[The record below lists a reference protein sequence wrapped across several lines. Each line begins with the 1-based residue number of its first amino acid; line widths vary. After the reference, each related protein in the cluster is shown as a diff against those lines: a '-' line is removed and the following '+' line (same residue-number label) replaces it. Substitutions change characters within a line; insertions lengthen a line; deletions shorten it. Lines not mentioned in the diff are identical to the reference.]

1 MNNYRVL
8 LVGGAGTLGS
18 DILASNLP
26 NFTFFVVDDFKE
38 SSLTEIEVAKYC
50 DYKNANVADYTAM
63 RDVFLKFKPTVV
75 IYLAT
80 TVSND
85 QNRALESNILGLKN
99 VITEA
104 TTNNFPHVIYIQS
117 FLTREIKQPITEKT
131 SKAAHDSYST
141 WKLAGE
147 IFLTSYQ
154 GKKTTIILSSVISP
168 LISVGAIPAFA
179 KKILANDTITITKT
193 SRDYLDP
200 QSFID
205 ALEIIMI
212 DDLNISEIVIGSGIE
227 ITTEEILS
235 QVSLGLG
242 IGSDKLKFALIDPK
256 PSDPKR
262 VALDSSLFQELTDWK
277 PSLSLEK
284 QINKIIDNLK
294 LKKEF
299 SVRLHH

>member
-1 MNNYRVL
+1 MNKYRVL

-26 NFTFFVVDDFKE
+26 NFTFFVIDDFKE
-38 SSLTEIEVAKYC
+38 STLTEIEVSKYC
-50 DYKNANVADYTAM
+50 EYKNANAADRVAVQE
-63 RDVFLKFKPTVV
+63 VFLKFKPNVV

-85 QNRALESNILGLKN
+85 QNRALESNVLGVNN

-104 TTNNFPHVIYIQS
+104 TINNFPHVIYIQS
-117 FLTREIKQPITEKT
+117 FLTRVTTQPINEKT
-131 SKAAHDSYST
+131 PKVTHDSYST

-147 IFLTSYQ
+147 FILSSYH

-168 LISVGAIPAFA
+168 LISVGVIPAFV
-179 KKILANDTITITKT
+179 KKILVNEPITITKT

-205 ALEIIMI
+205 ALEIIIM
-212 DDLNISEIVIGSGIE
+212 DKLEISEIVIGSGIE
-227 ITTEEILS
+227 ITTEEILR

-242 IGSDKLKFALIDPK
+242 IDSDQLKFALMDPK
-256 PSDPKR
+256 PGDPNR
-262 VALDSSLFQELTDWK
+262 ITLDSFLFQELTDWK
-277 PSLSLEK
+277 PGLALEK
-284 QINKIIDNLK
+284 HISKIIDNLK

>member
-38 SSLTEIEVAKYC
+38 STLTEIEVAKYC
-50 DYKNANVADYTAM
+50 NYKKANAADYVAVQE
-63 RDVFLKFKPTVV
+63 VFLKFKPNVV

-80 TVSND
+80 TVSDD
-85 QNRALESNILGLKN
+85 QNRALESNVLGLKN
-99 VITEA
+99 IIIES

-117 FLTREIKQPITEKT
+117 FLTRETNQPITEKT
-131 SKAAHDSYST
+131 AKVAHDSYST

-147 IFLTSYQ
+147 ILLSSYQ
-154 GKKTTIILSSVISP
+154 GKKTTIVLSSVISP
-168 LISVGAIPAFA
+168 LISVGVIPTFA
-179 KKILANDTITITKT
+179 KKILANDPITITKT

-205 ALEIIMI
+205 ALEIVMKGEL
-212 DDLNISEIVIGSGIE
+212 DISEIVIGSGIE

-242 IGSDKLKFALIDPK
+242 IGSDKLRFAVIDPK

-262 VALDSSLFQELTDWK
+262 VTLDSSLFQDLTDWK
-277 PSLSLEK
+277 PGLDLEK
-284 QINKIIDNLK
+284 QISKIIDNLK
-294 LKKEF
+294 FKKEF

>member
-1 MNNYRVL
+1 LNNYRVL

-38 SSLTEIEVAKYC
+38 STLTEIEVAKYC
-50 DYKNANVADYTAM
+50 DYKNANAADYVAVQE
-63 RDVFLKFKPTVV
+63 VFLKFKPNVV

-85 QNRALESNILGLKN
+85 QNRALESNVLGLKN
-99 VITEA
+99 VITES

-117 FLTREIKQPITEKT
+117 FLTRETDQPITEKT
-131 SKAAHDSYST
+131 SKVAHDSYST

-147 IFLTSYQ
+147 FLLSSYH
-154 GKKTTIILSSVISP
+154 GKKSTIILSSVISP
-168 LISVGAIPAFA
+168 LISVGAIPAFV
-179 KKILANDTITITKT
+179 KKILANDPITITKT

-205 ALEIIMI
+205 ALEIII
-212 DDLNISEIVIGSGIE
+212 VDKLEISEIVIGSGIE
-227 ITTEEILS
+227 ITTEEVLS

-242 IGSDKLKFALIDPK
+242 ISSDKLKFALMDPK
-256 PSDPKR
+256 PGDPNR
-262 VALDSSLFQELTDWK
+262 ITLDSYLFQELTDWK
-277 PSLSLEK
+277 PGLALEK
-284 QINKIIDNLK
+284 NISKIIDNLK
-294 LKKEF
+294 LKKEL

>member
-1 MNNYRVL
+1 MTKYRVL

-26 NFTFFVVDDFKE
+26 NFTFFVIDDFKE
-38 SSLTEIEVAKYC
+38 STLTEIEVSKFC
-50 DYKNANVADYTAM
+50 EYKNANAADEVSVQE
-63 RDVFLKFKPTVV
+63 VFLKFKPNVV

-80 TVSND
+80 TLSND

-104 TTNNFPHVIYIQS
+104 SIDGLSHLIYIQS
-117 FLTREIKQPITEKT
+117 FLTRETLKPINEKT
-131 SKAAHDSYST
+131 PIAAHDSYST

-147 IFLTSYQ
+147 LLLSSYR

-168 LISVGAIPAFA
+168 LISIGAIPAFV
-179 KKILANDTITITKT
+179 KKISSNQPITITKT

-205 ALEIIMI
+205 ALEIII
-212 DDLNISEIVIGSGIE
+212 VDDLEVSKVVLGTGIE
-227 ITTEEILS
+227 ISTEEILH
-235 QVSLGLG
+235 QVFLGLG
-242 IGSDKLKFALIDPK
+242 IGSGKLEFELIDPK

-262 VALDSSLFQELTDWK
+262 ITLDSKLFQELTGWK
-277 PSLSLEK
+277 PSLTLDK
-284 QINKIIDNLK
+284 QMNKIIESLK
-294 LKKEF
+294 FKKEVE
-299 SVRLHH
+299 VRLHH

>member
-18 DILASNLP
+18 DILTSNLP

-38 SSLTEIEVAKYC
+38 STLTEVEVANYC
-50 DYKNANVADYTAM
+50 DYKKANAADYVSVQE
-63 RDVFLKFKPTVV
+63 VFSKFKPNVV

-85 QNRALESNILGLKN
+85 QNRALESNVLGLKN

-104 TTNNFPHVIYIQS
+104 ATNDFPHIIYIQS
-117 FLTREIKQPITEKT
+117 FLTRETNQPITEKT
-131 SKAAHDSYST
+131 PKSAHDSYST

-147 IFLTSYQ
+147 LLLTSYQ

-179 KKILANDTITITKT
+179 KKILANDPITITKT

-212 DDLNISEIVIGSGIE
+212 SDLDISEIVIGSGIE
-227 ITTEEILS
+227 ITTEEILH
-235 QVSLGLG
+235 QVLLGLG
-242 IGSDKLKFALIDPK
+242 FGSDKLNFAVIDPK

-262 VALDSSLFQELTDWK
+262 VTLDSSYFQELTNWK
-277 PSLSLEK
+277 PGLALEK
-284 QINKIIDNLK
+284 QINKIINNLK
-294 LKKEF
+294 FKKEF

>member
-1 MNNYRVL
+1 LEKYRVL

-26 NFTFFVVDDFKE
+26 NFTFFVIDDFKE
-38 SSLTEIEVAKYC
+38 STLTEIEVSKYC
-50 DYKNANVADYTAM
+50 EYKNANAADRVAVQE
-63 RDVFLKFKPTVV
+63 VFLKFKPNVV

-85 QNRALESNILGLKN
+85 QNRALESNVLGLKN
-99 VITEA
+99 VITES

-117 FLTREIKQPITEKT
+117 FLTRETNQPITEKS
-131 SKAAHDSYST
+131 SKVAHDSYST

-147 IFLTSYQ
+147 LLLSSYQ
-154 GKKTTIILSSVISP
+154 GKNTTIILSSVISP
-168 LISVGAIPAFA
+168 LISVGAIPAFV
-179 KKILANDTITITKT
+179 KKILVNDPITITKT

-205 ALEIIMI
+205 ALEIVMT
-212 DDLNISEIVIGSGIE
+212 DDLDISEIVVGSGIE

-235 QVSLGLG
+235 QISLVFG
-242 IGSDKLKFALIDPK
+242 IGIDKLKFTVVDPK
-256 PSDPKR
+256 PSDPIS
-262 VALDSSLFQELTDWK
+262 VTLDSSLFQELTDWK
-277 PSLSLEK
+277 PGLALDK
-284 QINKIIDNLK
+284 LINKIIDNLK

>member
-1 MNNYRVL
+1 MNNNRVL

-26 NFTFFVVDDFKE
+26 NFTFFVLDDFKE
-38 SSLTEIEVAKYC
+38 STLTEVEVAKYC
-50 DYKNANVADYTAM
+50 DYKNANTADYVAV
-63 RDVFLKFKPTVV
+63 REVFLNFKPNVV

-85 QNRALESNILGLKN
+85 QNRALESNVLGLKN
-99 VITEA
+99 VITES

-117 FLTREIKQPITEKT
+117 FLTRETNQPITEITPKV
-131 SKAAHDSYST
+131 AHDSYST

-147 IFLTSYQ
+147 LLLSSYQ

-179 KKILANDTITITKT
+179 KKILANDPITITKT

-200 QSFID
+200 QSFIN

-212 DDLNISEIVIGSGIE
+212 DDLDISEIVIGSGIE
-227 ITTEEILS
+227 ITTQEILR

-242 IGSDKLKFALIDPK
+242 VGSDKLKFAVTDPK

-262 VALDSSLFQELTDWK
+262 ITLDSSLFQELTDWK
-277 PSLSLEK
+277 PGLALEK
-284 QINKIIDNLK
+284 QINRIIDTLK

>member
-18 DILASNLP
+18 DILASNLS
-26 NFTFFVVDDFKE
+26 NFTFFVIDDFKE
-38 SSLTEIEVAKYC
+38 STLTEIEVAKYC
-50 DYKNANVADYTAM
+50 DYKNANAADYVSVQE
-63 RDVFLKFKPTVV
+63 VFLKFKPNVV

-85 QNRALESNILGLKN
+85 QNRALESNVLGFNN
-99 VITEA
+99 VVTEA
-104 TTNNFPHVIYIQS
+104 TTNNFPHIIYIQS
-117 FLTREIKQPITEKT
+117 FLTRETTQPINEKT
-131 SKAAHDSYST
+131 PTVTRDSYST

-147 IFLTSYQ
+147 FLLSSYH

-179 KKILANDTITITKT
+179 KKILANEPITITKT

-205 ALEIIMI
+205 ALQIVMK
-212 DDLNISEIVIGSGIE
+212 DNLDISEIVIGSGIE

-235 QVSLGLG
+235 QVCLGLG
-242 IGSDKLKFALIDPK
+242 ISSDKLKFTVIDPR

-262 VALDSSLFQELTDWK
+262 ITLDSSLFQELTGWR
-277 PSLSLEK
+277 PGLALEK
-284 QINKIIDNLK
+284 QISKIIDNLK

>member
-1 MNNYRVL
+1 MKNYRVL

-18 DILASNLP
+18 DILASNLS
-26 NFTFFVVDDFKE
+26 NFTFFVIDDFKE
-38 SSLTEIEVAKYC
+38 STLTEIEVAKYC
-50 DYKNANVADYTAM
+50 DYKNANAADYVSVQE
-63 RDVFLKFKPTVV
+63 VFLKFKPNVV

-85 QNRALESNILGLKN
+85 QNRALESNVLGFNN
-99 VITEA
+99 VVTEA
-104 TTNNFPHVIYIQS
+104 TTNNFPHIIYIQS
-117 FLTREIKQPITEKT
+117 FLTRETTQPINEKT
-131 SKAAHDSYST
+131 PTVTRDSYST

-147 IFLTSYQ
+147 FLLSSYH

-179 KKILANDTITITKT
+179 KKILANEPITITKT

-205 ALEIIMI
+205 ALQIVMK
-212 DDLNISEIVIGSGIE
+212 DNLDISEIVIGSGIE

-235 QVSLGLG
+235 QVCLGLG
-242 IGSDKLKFALIDPK
+242 TSSDKLKFTVIDPR

-262 VALDSSLFQELTDWK
+262 ITLDSSLFQELTGWR
-277 PSLSLEK
+277 PGLALEK
-284 QINKIIDNLK
+284 QISKIIDNLK

>member
-1 MNNYRVL
+1 ML

-18 DILASNLP
+18 DILASNLV

-38 SSLTEIEVAKYC
+38 STLTEIEVARYC
-50 DYKNANVADYTAM
+50 DYKNANVADYVSVQE
-63 RDVFLKFKPTVV
+63 VFLKFKPNVV

-85 QNRALESNILGLKN
+85 QNRALESNVLGLKN
-99 VITEA
+99 VITES

-117 FLTREIKQPITEKT
+117 FLTRETNQPITEKT
-131 SKAAHDSYST
+131 PKVAHDSYST

-147 IFLTSYQ
+147 LLLSSYQ
-154 GKKTTIILSSVISP
+154 GKKTTIILSSLISP
-168 LISVGAIPAFA
+168 LISVGAIPAFT
-179 KKILANDTITITKT
+179 KKILANDPITITKT

-205 ALEIIMI
+205 ALEIVMI

-242 IGSDKLKFALIDPK
+242 IGSDKLKFAVIDPK

-294 LKKEF
+294 LKKDF

>member
-18 DILASNLP
+18 DILFSNLP

-50 DYKNANVADYTAM
+50 DYKNANVADYAAM

-117 FLTREIKQPITEKT
+117 FLTRETKQPITEKT

-179 KKILANDTITITKT
+179 KKILANDPITITKT

-205 ALEIIMI
+205 ALEIVMI

-235 QVSLGLG
+235 HVSLGLG
-242 IGSDKLKFALIDPK
+242 IDSNKLKFALIDPK
-256 PSDPKR
+256 PSDPKK
-262 VALDSSLFQELTDWK
+262 VALNSSLFQELTDLK
-277 PSLSLEK
+277 PSLSLDK

>member
-1 MNNYRVL
+1 MKNYRVL

-18 DILASNLP
+18 DILASNLS
-26 NFTFFVVDDFKE
+26 NFTFFVIDDFKE
-38 SSLTEIEVAKYC
+38 STLTEIEVAKYC
-50 DYKNANVADYTAM
+50 DYKNANAADYVSVQE
-63 RDVFLKFKPTVV
+63 VFLKFKPNVV

-85 QNRALESNILGLKN
+85 QNRALESNVLGFNN
-99 VITEA
+99 VVTEA
-104 TTNNFPHVIYIQS
+104 TTNNFPHIIYIQS
-117 FLTREIKQPITEKT
+117 FLTRETTQPINEKT
-131 SKAAHDSYST
+131 PTVTRDSYST

-147 IFLTSYQ
+147 FLLSSYH

-179 KKILANDTITITKT
+179 KKILANEPITITKT

-205 ALEIIMI
+205 ALQIVMK
-212 DDLNISEIVIGSGIE
+212 DNLDISEIVIGSGIE

-235 QVSLGLG
+235 QVCLGLG
-242 IGSDKLKFALIDPK
+242 ISSDKLKFTVIDPR

-262 VALDSSLFQELTDWK
+262 ITLDSSLFQELTGWR
-277 PSLSLEK
+277 PGLALEK
-284 QINKIIDNLK
+284 QISKIIDNLK
-294 LKKEF
+294 LKKVF

>member
-1 MNNYRVL
+1 LNNYRVL

-50 DYKNANVADYTAM
+50 DYKNANVADYAEM

-99 VITEA
+99 VITES

-117 FLTREIKQPITEKT
+117 FLTRETNQPITEKT
-131 SKAAHDSYST
+131 PKAAHDSYST

-147 IFLTSYQ
+147 FLLSSYQ

-179 KKILANDTITITKT
+179 KKILANDPITITKT
-193 SRDYLDP
+193 SRDYLNP

-212 DDLNISEIVIGSGIE
+212 DDLDISEIVIGSGIE
-227 ITTEEILS
+227 ITTEEILR

-242 IGSDKLKFALIDPK
+242 VDSDKLNFDVIDPK

-262 VALDSSLFQELTDWK
+262 INFDSSLFQELSDWK
-277 PSLSLEK
+277 PGLALEK

-299 SVRLHH
+299 LVRLHH

>member
-1 MNNYRVL
+1 LQKYRVL
-8 LVGGAGTLGS
+8 LIGGAGTLGS
-18 DILASNLP
+18 DILSSNLP
-26 NFTFFVVDDFKE
+26 NFTFFVIDDFKE
-38 SSLTEIEVAKYC
+38 STLTEIEVSKYC
-50 DYKNANVADYTAM
+50 EYKNANVADYVAVQE
-63 RDVFLKFKPTVV
+63 VFFKFKPNVV

-85 QNRALESNILGLKN
+85 QNRALESNVLGLKN
-99 VITEA
+99 VIIEA
-104 TTNNFPHVIYIQS
+104 TNNDFPHVIYIQS
-117 FLTREIKQPITEKT
+117 FLTRETNQPITEKT
-131 SKAAHDSYST
+131 PKAAHDSYST

-147 IFLTSYQ
+147 FLLSSYH

-168 LISVGAIPAFA
+168 LISVGAIPAFVR
-179 KKILANDTITITKT
+179 KISNNQPITITKT
-193 SRDYLDP
+193 SRDYLNP

-205 ALEIIMI
+205 ALEIVMKG
-212 DDLNISEIVIGSGIE
+212 DLDISEIVVGSGFE

-235 QVSLGLG
+235 QVSFRLG
-242 IGSDKLKFALIDPK
+242 IGSDKLKFAITDPE

-262 VALDSSLFQELTDWK
+262 VVLDSSLFQELTDWK
-277 PSLSLEK
+277 PGLALEI

>member
-18 DILASNLP
+18 DILASNLT

-38 SSLTEIEVAKYC
+38 ATLTEIEVAKYC
-50 DYKNANVADYTAM
+50 DYKNANAADYVSVQE
-63 RDVFLKFKPTVV
+63 VFLRFKPNVV

-85 QNRALESNILGLKN
+85 QNRALESNVLGLKN

-104 TTNNFPHVIYIQS
+104 TANDFPHVIYIQS
-117 FLTREIKQPITEKT
+117 FLTRETNQPITEKT
-131 SKAAHDSYST
+131 PKGTHDPYST

-147 IFLTSYQ
+147 LLLSSYQ

-168 LISVGAIPAFA
+168 LISVGAIPAFV
-179 KKILANDTITITKT
+179 KKILANDPITITKT

-205 ALEIIMI
+205 ALEIIII
-212 DDLNISEIVIGSGIE
+212 DDLDISEIVIGSGIE
-227 ITTEEILS
+227 ISTEEILS
-235 QVSLGLG
+235 RVSLGLG
-242 IGSDKLKFALIDPK
+242 IGLDKLNFAVTDSK

-262 VALDSSLFQELTDWK
+262 VTLDSSLFQELTDWK
-277 PSLSLEK
+277 PGLTLEK
-284 QINKIIDNLK
+284 QIDKTIDNLK

>member
-38 SSLTEIEVAKYC
+38 STLTEIEVARYC
-50 DYKNANVADYTAM
+50 DYKNANAADYVSVQE
-63 RDVFLKFKPTVV
+63 VFLKFKPNVV

-85 QNRALESNILGLKN
+85 QNRALESNVLGFNN
-99 VITEA
+99 VVTEA
-104 TTNNFPHVIYIQS
+104 ATNNFPHIIYIQS
-117 FLTREIKQPITEKT
+117 FLTRETTQPINEKT
-131 SKAAHDSYST
+131 PKVTRDSYST

-147 IFLTSYQ
+147 FLLSSYH

-179 KKILANDTITITKT
+179 KKILANEPITITKT

-205 ALEIIMI
+205 ALEIVMK
-212 DDLNISEIVIGSGIE
+212 DNLDISEIVIGSGFE

-235 QVSLGLG
+235 QVCLGLG
-242 IGSDKLKFALIDPK
+242 IRSDKLKFTVIDPR

-262 VALDSSLFQELTDWK
+262 ITLDSSLFQELTGWR
-277 PSLSLEK
+277 PGLALEK
-284 QINKIIDNLK
+284 QISKIIVNLK

>member
-1 MNNYRVL
+1 MNDYRVL

-18 DILASNLP
+18 DILSSNLP
-26 NFTFFVVDDFKE
+26 NFTFFVIDDFKE
-38 SSLTEIEVAKYC
+38 STLTEIEVSKYC
-50 DYKNANVADYTAM
+50 EYKNANAADRVAVQE
-63 RDVFLKFKPTVV
+63 VFLKFKPNVV

-85 QNRALESNILGLKN
+85 QNRALESNVIGVNN
-99 VITEA
+99 VITES

-117 FLTREIKQPITEKT
+117 FLTRDTTQPINEKT
-131 SKAAHDSYST
+131 PKVTHDSYST

-147 IFLTSYQ
+147 FLLSSYH

-168 LISVGAIPAFA
+168 LISVGAIPAFV
-179 KKILANDTITITKT
+179 KKILANDPITITKT

-205 ALEIIMI
+205 ALEIII
-212 DDLNISEIVIGSGIE
+212 ADKLEISEIVIGSGIE

-242 IGSDKLKFALIDPK
+242 IGADKLKFAVIDPI

-262 VALDSSLFQELTDWK
+262 VTLDSSLFQELTDWK
-277 PSLSLEK
+277 PGLTSEK
-284 QINKIIDNLK
+284 HISKIIDNLK

>member
-38 SSLTEIEVAKYC
+38 AMLTEIEVAKYC
-50 DYKNANVADYTAM
+50 DYKNANAADYVSVQE
-63 RDVFLKFKPTVV
+63 VFLRFKPNVV

-85 QNRALESNILGLKN
+85 QNRALESNVLGLKN
-99 VITEA
+99 IITES
-104 TTNNFPHVIYIQS
+104 TSNSFPHIIYIQS
-117 FLTREIKQPITEKT
+117 FLTRETNQPITEKT
-131 SKAAHDSYST
+131 SKVTHDSYST

-147 IFLTSYQ
+147 ILLSSYQ

-179 KKILANDTITITKT
+179 KKILANDPITITKT

-205 ALEIIMI
+205 ALEIVMKGGL
-212 DDLNISEIVIGSGIE
+212 DISEIVIGSGIE
-227 ITTEEILS
+227 ITTEEIFS
-235 QVSLGLG
+235 QVLLGLG
-242 IGSDKLKFALIDPK
+242 IGSDKLKFAVIDPK

-262 VALDSSLFQELTDWK
+262 VTLDSSLFQELTDWK
-277 PSLSLEK
+277 PSLSLDK

>member
-1 MNNYRVL
+1 MKNYRVL

-18 DILASNLP
+18 DILASNLS
-26 NFTFFVVDDFKE
+26 NFTFFVIDDFKE
-38 SSLTEIEVAKYC
+38 STLTEIEVAKYC
-50 DYKNANVADYTAM
+50 DYKNANAADYVAV
-63 RDVFLKFKPTVV
+63 REVFLKFKPNVV

-85 QNRALESNILGLKN
+85 QNRALESNVSGLKN
-99 VITEA
+99 VIAESTI
-104 TTNNFPHVIYIQS
+104 NNFPHVIYIQS
-117 FLTREIKQPITEKT
+117 FLTRETNQPITEKT
-131 SKAAHDSYST
+131 PKAAHDSYST

-147 IFLTSYQ
+147 FLLSSYQ

-168 LISVGAIPAFA
+168 LISVGAIPSFA
-179 KKILANDTITITKT
+179 KKVLANDPITITKT
-193 SRDYLDP
+193 TRDYLDP
-200 QSFID
+200 QSFIH
-205 ALEIIMI
+205 ALEIVMTG
-212 DDLNISEIVIGSGIE
+212 DLDISEIVIGSGIE
-227 ITTEEILS
+227 ITTEVILR

-242 IGSDKLKFALIDPK
+242 VDSDKLNFAVIDPK

-262 VALDSSLFQELTDWK
+262 VTLDSSLFQELTDWK
-277 PSLSLEK
+277 PGLALEK

>member
-38 SSLTEIEVAKYC
+38 STLTEIEVSKYC
-50 DYKNANVADYTAM
+50 EYKNANVADYVAVKE
-63 RDVFLKFKPTVV
+63 VFFKFKPNVI

-80 TVSND
+80 TVSKD
-85 QNRALESNILGLKN
+85 ENRALESNVLGLKN

-104 TTNNFPHVIYIQS
+104 TNNDFPHVIYIQS
-117 FLTREIKQPITEKT
+117 FLTRETNQAITEKT
-131 SKAAHDSYST
+131 PKATHDSYST

-147 IFLTSYQ
+147 FLLSSYH

-168 LISVGAIPAFA
+168 LISVGAIPAFV
-179 KKILANDTITITKT
+179 KRILANDSITITKT

-200 QSFID
+200 RSFIN
-205 ALEIIMI
+205 ALEIII
-212 DDLNISEIVIGSGIE
+212 VDKLEISEIVIGSGIE
-227 ITTEEILS
+227 ITTEEILR

-242 IGSDKLKFALIDPK
+242 IDSDQLKFALVDPK
-256 PSDPKR
+256 PGDPNR
-262 VALDSSLFQELTDWK
+262 ITLDSYLFQELTDWK
-277 PSLSLEK
+277 PGLALEE
-284 QINKIIDNLK
+284 QISKIIDNLK

>member
-1 MNNYRVL
+1 VNNYRVL
-8 LVGGAGTLGS
+8 LIGGAGTLGS

-26 NFTFFVVDDFKE
+26 DFKFFVVDDFKE
-38 SSLTEIEVAKYC
+38 ASLTEIEVAKYC
-50 DYKNANVADYTAM
+50 DYKNANVANYAAV
-63 RDVFLKFKPTVV
+63 RDVFLEFKPNIVV
-75 IYLAT
+75 YLAT

-85 QNRALESNILGLKN
+85 QIRALESNVLGLKN

-104 TTNNFPHVIYIQS
+104 TATDFPHVIYIQS
-117 FLTREIKQPITEKT
+117 FLTRETNQPITEKT
-131 SKAAHDSYST
+131 PKTAHDSYST

-147 IFLTSYQ
+147 LLLTSYQ
-154 GKKTTIILSSVISP
+154 GKRTTIILSSVISP

-179 KKILANDTITITKT
+179 KKILVNDSITITRT

-205 ALEIIMI
+205 ALELIMM
-212 DDLNISEIVIGSGIE
+212 DGLDISEIVIGSGIE

-235 QVSLGLG
+235 RVSLGLG
-242 IGSDKLKFALIDPK
+242 VSLDKLKFALIDPR

-262 VALDSSLFQELTDWK
+262 VTLDSSLFQELTDWK
-277 PSLSLEK
+277 PGLDLEK

-299 SVRLHH
+299 PVRLHH

>member
-1 MNNYRVL
+1 M
-8 LVGGAGTLGS
+8 
-18 DILASNLP
+18 
-26 NFTFFVVDDFKE
+26 VDDFKE
-38 SSLTEIEVAKYC
+38 STLTEIEVEKYC
-50 DYKNANVADYTAM
+50 DYRNTNAADYVAVQE
-63 RDVFLKFKPTVV
+63 VFLKFKPNVV

-85 QNRALESNILGLKN
+85 QNRALKSNVLGLKN
-99 VITEA
+99 VITES

-117 FLTREIKQPITEKT
+117 FLTRETNQPITEKT
-131 SKAAHDSYST
+131 PKVAHDSYST

-147 IFLTSYQ
+147 ILLSSYQ

-168 LISVGAIPAFA
+168 FISVGAIPAFA
-179 KKILANDTITITKT
+179 KKILANEPITITKT

-205 ALEIIMI
+205 ALEIIMTGEL
-212 DDLNISEIVIGSGIE
+212 DISEVVIGSGIA

-242 IGSDKLKFALIDPK
+242 TGLDKLNFAVTDPK

-262 VALDSSLFQELTDWK
+262 VTLDSSLFQELTNWK
-277 PSLSLEK
+277 PGLDLER
-284 QINKIIDNLK
+284 QINRIIDNLK

>member
-26 NFTFFVVDDFKE
+26 NFTFFVFDDFKE
-38 SSLTEIEVAKYC
+38 STLNEIEVSKYC
-50 DYKNANVADYTAM
+50 EYKNANVADYMAAKE
-63 RDVFLKFKPTVV
+63 VFLKFKPNVI

-80 TVSND
+80 TVSKD
-85 QNRALESNILGLKN
+85 ENRALQSNVLGLKN

-104 TTNNFPHVIYIQS
+104 TTNDLPHIIYIQS
-117 FLTREIKQPITEKT
+117 FLTRETNQPITEKT
-131 SKAAHDSYST
+131 PKAAHDSYST

-147 IFLTSYQ
+147 VLLSSYQ

-168 LISVGAIPAFA
+168 LITVGAIPAFA
-179 KKILANDTITITKT
+179 KKVLSNDPITITKT

-205 ALEIIMI
+205 ALEIIII
-212 DDLNISEIVIGSGIE
+212 DDLKISEIVIGSGVE
-227 ITTEEILS
+227 ITTEEILR
-235 QVSLGLG
+235 QVSLGFG
-242 IGSDKLKFALIDPK
+242 IGSDKLKFALTDPK
-256 PSDPKR
+256 PSDPNR
-262 VALDSSLFQELTDWK
+262 VILDSSLFQELTNWK
-277 PSLSLEK
+277 PSLALEK
-284 QINKIIDNLK
+284 QIDKIIDNLK

>member
-18 DILASNLP
+18 DILTSNLP

-38 SSLTEIEVAKYC
+38 STLTEIEVAKYC
-50 DYKNANVADYTAM
+50 NYKNANAADYVAVQE
-63 RDVFLKFKPTVV
+63 VFLKFKPNVV

-85 QNRALESNILGLKN
+85 QNRALESNVLGLKN
-99 VITEA
+99 VITES

-117 FLTREIKQPITEKT
+117 FLTRETNQPITEKT
-131 SKAAHDSYST
+131 AKVAYDSYST

-147 IFLTSYQ
+147 ILLSSYQ
-154 GKKTTIILSSVISP
+154 GKKTIIILSSVISP

-179 KKILANDTITITKT
+179 KKIIANDSITITKT
-193 SRDYLDP
+193 SRDYLEP

-212 DDLNISEIVIGSGIE
+212 DDLDISEIVIGSGIE
-227 ITTEEILS
+227 ITTEEILR

-242 IGSDKLKFALIDPK
+242 VGSDKINFALIDPK

-262 VALDSSLFQELTDWK
+262 VTLDSSLFQELTNWT
-277 PSLSLEK
+277 PGLALEK
-284 QINKIIDNLK
+284 QINKILNNLK

>member
-1 MNNYRVL
+1 LNNYRVL

-18 DILASNLP
+18 DILAYNLP

-38 SSLTEIEVAKYC
+38 STLTEIEVAKYC
-50 DYKNANVADYTAM
+50 DYKNANAADDVAVQE
-63 RDVFLKFKPTVV
+63 VFLKFKPNVV

-85 QNRALESNILGLKN
+85 QNRALESNVLGLKN
-99 VITEA
+99 VITES
-104 TTNNFPHVIYIQS
+104 TTNNFPHVLYIQS
-117 FLTREIKQPITEKT
+117 FLTRETNKPITEKT
-131 SKAAHDSYST
+131 SKVAHDSYSI

-147 IFLTSYQ
+147 LLLSSYQ

-179 KKILANDTITITKT
+179 KKILANDPITITKT

-205 ALEIIMI
+205 ALEIVMTGEL
-212 DDLNISEIVIGSGIE
+212 DISEIVIGSGIA

-242 IGSDKLKFALIDPK
+242 TGLDKLNFAVIDPK

-262 VALDSSLFQELTDWK
+262 VTLDSSLFQELTDWK
-277 PSLSLEK
+277 PGLALEK
-284 QINKIIDNLK
+284 QINKTIDNLK

>member
-38 SSLTEIEVAKYC
+38 STLTEDEVAKYC
-50 DYKNANVADYTAM
+50 DYKNANAADNMAVQE
-63 RDVFLKFKPTVV
+63 VFLKFKPNVV

-85 QNRALESNILGLKN
+85 QNRAFESNVLGLKN
-99 VITEA
+99 VIAESTI
-104 TTNNFPHVIYIQS
+104 NNFPQVIYIQS
-117 FLTREIKQPITEKT
+117 FLTRETNQPITEKT
-131 SKAAHDSYST
+131 PKAAHDSYST

-147 IFLTSYQ
+147 LLLTSYQ
-154 GKKTTIILSSVISP
+154 GKRTTIILSSVISP

-179 KKILANDTITITKT
+179 KKILANDPITITKT
-193 SRDYLDP
+193 TRDYLDP

-212 DDLNISEIVIGSGIE
+212 SDLDISEIVIGSGIE
-227 ITTEEILS
+227 ITTEEILH

-242 IGSDKLKFALIDPK
+242 VGSNKLNFAAIDPK

-262 VALDSSLFQELTDWK
+262 VTLDSSLFQELTDWK
-277 PSLSLEK
+277 PGLALEK

>member
-1 MNNYRVL
+1 MKNYRVL

-38 SSLTEIEVAKYC
+38 STLTEIEVVKYC
-50 DYKNANVADYTAM
+50 DYKNANAADYVAVQE
-63 RDVFLKFKPTVV
+63 VFLKFKPNVV

-85 QNRALESNILGLKN
+85 QNRALESNVLGLKN
-99 VITEA
+99 VITES
-104 TTNNFPHVIYIQS
+104 TTNNFPHVLYIQS
-117 FLTREIKQPITEKT
+117 FLTRETNQPITEKT
-131 SKAAHDSYST
+131 SKVAHDSYSI

-147 IFLTSYQ
+147 LLLSSYQ

-179 KKILANDTITITKT
+179 KKILANDPITITKT

-205 ALEIIMI
+205 ALEIVMTGEL
-212 DDLNISEIVIGSGIE
+212 DISEIVIGSGIA

-242 IGSDKLKFALIDPK
+242 TGLDKLNFAVIDPK

-262 VALDSSLFQELTDWK
+262 VTLDSSLFQELTDWK
-277 PSLSLEK
+277 PGLALEK
-284 QINKIIDNLK
+284 QINKTIDNLK

>member
-38 SSLTEIEVAKYC
+38 STLTEIEVARYC
-50 DYKNANVADYTAM
+50 DYKNANAANYMSVQE
-63 RDVFLKFKPTVV
+63 VFLKFNPNVV

-85 QNRALESNILGLKN
+85 QNRALESNVLGLKN

-117 FLTREIKQPITEKT
+117 FLTRETNQPITEKT
-131 SKAAHDSYST
+131 PKAAHDSYST

-147 IFLTSYQ
+147 ILLSSYQ
-154 GKKTTIILSSVISP
+154 GKKTTIILSSVISSF
-168 LISVGAIPAFA
+168 ISVGAIPAFA
-179 KKILANDTITITKT
+179 KKILANEPITITKT

-205 ALEIIMI
+205 ALEIVMKG
-212 DDLNISEIVIGSGIE
+212 DLDISEIVIGSGIE

-242 IGSDKLKFALIDPK
+242 IDSDQIKFTVTDPK
-256 PSDPKR
+256 PSDPRR
-262 VALDSSLFQELTDWK
+262 VILDSSLFQDLTDWK
-277 PSLSLEK
+277 PGLDLEK
-284 QINKIIDNLK
+284 QISKIIDNLK
-294 LKKEF
+294 LRKEF